1 METELGKTITLTYMG
16 LDEFPDRSEPGI
28 WVEYGPRPH
37 DWGIVD
43 KFWAGDPTLK
53 NESNLIFPTFVVM
66 PNMTVIIEKVTET
79 HRTVVVYL
87 DNVEDPT
94 KAATLVAQFDIPKS
108 CGMTFIPK
116 P

>member
-1 METELGKTITLTYMG
+1 METELGATIKLTYMG

-43 KFWAGDPTLK
+43 KFWAGDPALK
-53 NESNLIFPTFVVM
+53 NEPNLIFPTFVVM
-66 PNMTVIIEKVTET
+66 PNMTIVIGKVTDE
-79 HRTVVVYL
+79 HRLVHVYL
-87 DNVEDPT
+87 GEIRYGKLNDVG
-94 KAATLVAQFDIPKS
+94 FDIPKG